1 LLQKRLDPMNELIR
15 FILQEKNF
23 VKDIVIISI
32 KYSKLQI
39 FWKANDIFI
48 NIFLKVKAYFIFSLF
63 DKIWV
68 QVFRKLKLF
77 LEFINQ
83 IDLFLLIGLVLIL
96 TLYNRQNL
104 TTDNWKCDN
113 SDYHYHNTNNP
124 FKSISSTYITI
135 SDCSHCSHR
144 EIKCSCVLLVVCCL
158 I

>member
-1 LLQKRLDPMNELIR
+1 MNELIR
-15 FILQEKNF
+15 FILQEIDF
-23 VKDIVIISI
+23 VKDIVIIRI

-63 DKIWV
+63 DKISV
-68 QVFRKLKLF
+68 QVFWKLKLF

-104 TTDNWKCDN
+104 TADN
-113 SDYHYHNTNNP
+113 
-124 FKSISSTYITI
+124 
-135 SDCSHCSHR
+135 
-144 EIKCSCVLLVVCCL
+144 
-158 I
+158 